1 MKKSQVAELE
11 ALSRDLRE
19 RERDLQVILDHM
31 PAMIGCWDRELRNRF
46 SNQAYREWLG
56 VDPEMLAGRHIR
68 DVVGETLYRKNLPR
82 IEAVLRGEPQ
92 VFERLIPAPD
102 GRQIRHA
109 LTHYIPDRVGTEV
122 RGFFVLVTDISPLKE
137 IESKLRDSE
146 ERYRAELDAQ
156 TDAISRFRV
165 DGVFLY
171 VNEVYCRFFGKHPE
185 ELLGQRWHPVAHPD
199 DLPLIEA
206 ALAKLAVSNPVVT
219 IENRVYSGSGE
230 LRWMQFINRGFFDSE
245 GQLYEVQSV
254 GRDVTARKE
263 AELALQEANE
273 RLEQRVAQRT
283 EELHRLAV
291 EMTLAESRERQAI
304 ARDLH
309 DELGQLLHVA
319 KLKLDAL
326 GQLDKREP
334 ARSLCRQLD
343 ILLTDASSRVR
354 SLTGQLSPPVLEKLG
369 LLSAFY
375 WLATE
380 MADAYALDVHVS
392 AIGSECRRLT
402 GVQATILFRCVREL
416 LINVARHATTRTAS
430 LEVLETASELV
441 VVVEDMGRGYD
452 PALTEKLENGFGLA
466 SIRERMYY
474 MGGSF
479 QVDSRPGAGTRARLR
494 LPLPREGG

>member
-56 VDPEMLAGRHIR
+56 VDPETLAGRHIR
-68 DVVGETLYRKNLPR
+68 DVLGETLFRKNLPR

-92 VFERLIPAPD
+92 LFERLIPGPD
-102 GRQIRHA
+102 RRQIRHA

-122 RGFFVLVTDISPLKE
+122 RGFFVLATDVSAVKE
-137 IESKLRDSE
+137 IESKLRESE
-146 ERYRAELDAQ
+146 ERYRAVLEAQ
-156 TDAISRFRV
+156 TDAISRFSA

-171 VNEVYCRFFGKHPE
+171 VNEFYCRFFGKTRD
-185 ELLGQRWHPVAHPD
+185 ELIGQRWHPVAHPD

-206 ALAKLAVSNPVVT
+206 ALAELAAGNPVVT
-219 IENRVYSGSGE
+219 IENRVYSASGE
-230 LRWMQFINRGFFDSE
+230 LRWMQFVNRGFFDGE
-245 GQLYEVQSV
+245 GRLYEVQSV
-254 GRDVTARKE
+254 GRDVTARRE
-263 AELALQEANE
+263 AKLALQEANE

-291 EMTLAESRERQAI
+291 EMTLAENRERKAI

-354 SLTGQLSPPVLEKLG
+354 SLTSQLSPPVLEKLG
-369 LLSAFY
+369 LLPAFY

-416 LINVARHATTRTAS
+416 LINVARHAATRTAS
-430 LEVLETASELV
+430 LDLLETASALV
-441 VVVEDMGRGYD
+441 IVVEDMGRGYD
-452 PALTEKLENGFGLA
+452 PALTEKSESGFGLA

-479 QVDSRPGAGTRARLR
+479 QVDSRPGSGTRVRLR
-494 LPLPREGG
+494 LPLPGEGG

>member
-1 MKKSQVAELE
+1 MEKSKVAALE
-11 ALSRDLRE
+11 ALINSLRE
-19 RERDLQVILDHM
+19 RERDLLVILDHM

-56 VDPEMLAGRHIR
+56 VDPETLAGRHIR
-68 DVVGETLYRKNLPR
+68 DVVGETLYRNNLPR

-92 VFERLIPAPD
+92 VFERLIPGPG

-109 LTHYIPDRVGTEV
+109 LTHYIPDRVGGEI
-122 RGFFVLVTDISPLKE
+122 RGFFVLATDVSAVKD
-137 IESKLRDSE
+137 IERKLLDSE
-146 ERYRAELDAQ
+146 ERYRAVLDAQ
-156 TDAISRFRV
+156 TDAISRFRA

-171 VNEVYCRFFGKHPE
+171 VNEVYCRFFGKTRD

-199 DLPLIEA
+199 DLPMIEA
-206 ALAKLAVSNPVVT
+206 ALNELAADNPVVT
-219 IENRVYSGSGE
+219 IENRVYSGTGE
-230 LRWMQFINRGFFDSE
+230 LRWMQFINRGFFDGE
-245 GQLYEVQSV
+245 GRLCEVQSV
-254 GRDVTARKE
+254 GRDVTARRE
-263 AELALQEANE
+263 AKQALQEANE

-291 EMTLAESRERQAI
+291 EMTLAESRERKAI

-326 GQLDKREP
+326 GQLDRSEP
-334 ARSLCRQLD
+334 GRSLCRQLD
-343 ILLTDASSRVR
+343 ILLSDASSRVR
-354 SLTGQLSPPVLEKLG
+354 SLTGQLSPPVLEQLG
-369 LLSAFY
+369 LLPALY
-375 WLATE
+375 WLAAE

-392 AIGSECRRLT
+392 ADGRGCRRLA

-430 LEVLETASELV
+430 LDVLETTSELLI
-441 VVVEDMGRGYD
+441 VVEDMGRGYD
-452 PALTEKLENGFGLA
+452 PALTEKSETGFGLA

-479 QVDSRPGAGTRARLR
+479 QVDSRPGGGTRARLR
-494 LPLPREGG
+494 LPLLGEEG